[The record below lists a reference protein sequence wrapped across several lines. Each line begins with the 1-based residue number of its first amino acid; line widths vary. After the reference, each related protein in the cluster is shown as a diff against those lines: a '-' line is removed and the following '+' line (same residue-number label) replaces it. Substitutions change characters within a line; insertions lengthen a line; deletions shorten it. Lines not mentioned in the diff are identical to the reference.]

1 MTDFPGARWWRCDF
15 HNHTPASSDY
25 RGNTAYSDRDW
36 LLDYMRAGIDCV
48 AITDHNCGDRI
59 DALRG
64 ALAVLAAQ
72 QPADPAYRPLVL
84 LPGVEITTS
93 EGLHLLAIFDEA
105 EPAGTINRVLIRI
118 DCPKLGKNHD
128 KQCGKNALDTIEAI
142 RKEGGIVVA
151 AHVDSNN
158 GLYETQAT
166 SSASGVLCYK
176 TRLKSRTLVQI
187 LPGID
192 AAQVV
197 NECNPAIAGYL
208 PALRERV
215 AIVAGSDAHMPA
227 EAGSASTWV
236 KMSRPSL
243 RALRMALVDH
253 KGSVQRF
260 DSTLP
265 NPNRTPPLWLSGLSA
280 GPLQL
285 RQNPQ
290 QGQLNVEFN
299 PWFNSIIGG
308 RGTGKSSL
316 VELLRIVLRRDGDL
330 AGERSGPLAQIH
342 DVFRNFAL
350 ANDKDGR
357 GALRSDTK
365 IRVKLNKDGQAMAVA
380 WDKRSGLTTIEE
392 HTGSDWSPVPEQI
405 DDDYVRNRFPVTVL
419 SQKQIYALAE
429 QRGYLLEL
437 LDRQPQVDKA
447 QWQRRFDAMRQR
459 FLGLRAQA
467 RQLAPDLSQRPALE
481 AELRDTERKLKAL
494 ELSHHA
500 SSLQA
505 YQRARRQLSAQQNLL
520 AQWQSDLESMRPVV
534 EDSDLFRRIEFEGFD
549 QATGDEAEF
558 IGLVEQ
564 VESELRGHYEQIR
577 TAVSQIEATLA
588 TTPARFA
595 ALRLQVAITQ
605 AQADYQALL
614 ERLKSQGVESPD
626 QYAALVARR
635 DELQK
640 ELKRLDA
647 GLQEQAGYIQQAEQV
662 LEELTQL
669 RHEISESRKDFIT
682 EINQRAGN
690 RIRLS
695 LSRFGTPEIA
705 ETSFRELIKQPTAF
719 AEDIYEVLEGGAR
732 RGVLHRLFS
741 ASVADFENEL
751 SALKKEILRMRQEPA
766 KHEDLLG
773 EKVNKRLRTHIET
786 RLGELEIDELL
797 TWFPDDGLDLMFTQS
812 GKSRS
817 VDGASAGQKSAAVL
831 SLLLAF
837 GGEPLIVDQP
847 EDDLD
852 NAMVMDLVVSQI
864 RANKTHRQLIVVTH
878 NPNVVVNGDAEWV
891 IPMHFHKGQID
902 VDATGLGAVSEL
914 GTRKAI
920 CTIMEGG
927 ENALRMRYKKILE
940 NIA

>member
-25 RGNTAYSDRDW
+25 RGNIAYSDRDW

-64 ALAVLAAQ
+64 ALAALAAE
-72 QPADPAYRPLVL
+72 QPVPEDYRPLVL

-93 EGLHLLAIFDEA
+93 EGLHLLAIFDHE
-105 EPAGTINRVLIRI
+105 EPADTIDRVLIRI
-118 DCPKLGKNHD
+118 ECPKGIKNHD

-142 RKEGGIVVA
+142 RKEGGLVIA
-151 AHVDSNN
+151 AHIDRNN
-158 GLYETQAT
+158 GLYEVQAT
-166 SSASGVLCYK
+166 TSASGATIYK
-176 TRLKSRTLVQI
+176 TRMKSRTLIAI
-187 LPGID
+187 LAGID

-197 NECNPAIAGYL
+197 DECSQAIAGHL
-208 PALRERV
+208 PALRERI
-215 AIVAGSDAHMPA
+215 AIVAGSDAHKPA
-227 EAGSASTWV
+227 DAGEASTWV

-243 RALRMALVDH
+243 TALRMALFDH

-260 DSTLP
+260 DPALP
-265 NPNRTPPLWLSGLSA
+265 DPNRTPPLWVRGLSA

-299 PWFNSIIGG
+299 PWFNAIIGG

-316 VELLRIVLRRDGDL
+316 VELLRIVLRRHVDL
-330 AGERSGPLAQIH
+330 AGDRAGPLAQIRE
-342 DVFRNFAL
+342 VFDNFERS
-350 ANDKDGR
+350 NDKEGR
-357 GALRSDTK
+357 GALRSDTQ
-365 IRVKLNKDGQAMAVA
+365 IRVELDKDGPALAVA
-380 WDKRSGLTTIEE
+380 WDNRSGLTAVEE
-392 HTGSDWSPVPEQI
+392 RSDSVWSPVPEAI
-405 DDDYVRNRFPVTVL
+405 DDDYVRSRFPVTLL

-437 LDRQPQVDKA
+437 LDRQVDKA
-447 QWQRRFDAMRQR
+447 QWQRRFDTAHQR
-459 FLGLRAQA
+459 FLGLRAQV

-520 AQWQSDLESMRPVV
+520 AQWQCDLDGMLPMV
-534 EDSDLFRRIEFEGFD
+534 EEADLFRRIQFEGFD
-549 QATGDEAEF
+549 QGIAEEAEF
-558 IGLVEQ
+558 LGLVEQ
-564 VESELRGHYEQIR
+564 VESELRAQYQRLQH
-577 TAVSQIEATLA
+577 AVAQIEATLA
-588 TTPARFA
+588 VAPVRFG
-595 ALRLQVAITQ
+595 ALSLQKGIAQ

-635 DELQK
+635 EDLHK
-640 ELKRLDA
+640 ELARLDA
-647 GLQEQAGYIQQAEQV
+647 LLQEQVGYQRQADDV
-662 LEELTQL
+662 MAELAQL
-669 RHEISESRKDFIT
+669 RRQLSDSRQAFIET
-682 EINQRAGN
+682 INQRAGN
-690 RIRLS
+690 RISLS
-695 LSRFGTPEIA
+695 LSRFGRPAGA
-705 ETSFRELIKQPTAF
+705 EARFRELIKQPTAF
-719 AEDIYEVLEGGAR
+719 IEDIHEVLDGGAK

-741 ASVADFENEL
+741 VPVADFESEL
-751 SALKKEILRMRQEPA
+751 GTLKAEILRMRQTPA

-773 EKVNKRLRTHIET
+773 EKVNKRLRTHLET
-786 RLGELEIDELL
+786 RLGESDVDELL
-797 TWFPDDGLDLMFTQS
+797 TWFPEDGLDLRFTQS
-812 GKSRS
+812 GKLLS

-902 VDATGLGAVSEL
+902 VDAAGLGAVSET
-914 GTRKAI
+914 GTRRAI

>member
-1 MTDFPGARWWRCDF
+1 
-15 HNHTPASSDY
+15 
-25 RGNTAYSDRDW
+25 
-36 LLDYMRAGIDCV
+36 MRAGIDCV
-48 AITDHNCGDRI
+48 AITDHNCGGRI

-64 ALAVLAAQ
+64 ALAALAAE
-72 QPADPAYRPLVL
+72 QPHVPDYRPLVL

-93 EGLHLLAIFDEA
+93 EGLHLLAIFDQD
-105 EPAGTINRVLIRI
+105 EPADTIDRVLIRI

-128 KQCGKNALDTIEAI
+128 KQCGKNALDAIEAI
-142 RKEGGIVVA
+142 RREGGLVIA
-151 AHVDSNN
+151 AHVDKNN
-158 GLYETQAT
+158 GLYEAQAAT
-166 SSASGVLCYK
+166 SSSGATVYK
-176 TRLKSRTLVQI
+176 TRMKPRTLVSI
-187 LPGID
+187 LAGID

-197 NECNPAIAGYL
+197 DEGSPAIVSHL

-215 AIVAGSDAHMPA
+215 AIVAGSDAHRPA
-227 EAGSASTWV
+227 DAGSASTWV
-236 KMSRPSL
+236 KMGRPSL
-243 RALRMALVDH
+243 SALRMALFDH
-253 KGSVQRF
+253 KGSVERF
-260 DSTLP
+260 DPALP
-265 NPNRTPPLWLSGLSA
+265 GPNRTPSLWLRRLSA

-290 QGQLNVEFN
+290 QGPLEVAFN
-299 PWFNSIIGG
+299 PWFNAVIGG

-316 VELLRIVLRRDGDL
+316 VELLRIVLRRDADL
-330 AGERSGPLAQIH
+330 AGDRTGPLAQIRE
-342 DVFRNFAL
+342 VFQNFAL

-357 GALRSDTK
+357 GALRSDTR
-365 IRVKLNKDGQAMAVA
+365 IRVELENDGQALAVA
-380 WDKRSGLTTIEE
+380 WDKRSGLMAVEE
-392 HTGSDWSPVPEQI
+392 RASDVWSPVPEPI
-405 DDDYVRNRFPVTVL
+405 DDHYVRNRFPVTVL

-447 QWQRRFDAMRQR
+447 QWQRLFDAARQR

-520 AQWQSDLESMRPVV
+520 AQWQRDLDSMRPMV
-534 EDSDLFRRIEFEGFD
+534 EDSDLFRRIQFDGFD
-549 QATGDEAEF
+549 PGIGDEVEF
-558 IGLVEQ
+558 LKLVEQ
-564 VESELRGHYEQIR
+564 IESELRDQYQQIQQ
-577 TAVSQIEATLA
+577 AIAQIHATLVGA
-588 TTPARFA
+588 PARFG
-595 ALRLQVAITQ
+595 ALRLQGAITQ

-635 DELQK
+635 EELQK
-640 ELKRLDA
+640 ELRRLDA
-647 GLQEQAGYIQQAEQV
+647 RLQEQAGYQQQADEV
-662 LEELTQL
+662 LVELLQL
-669 RHEISESRKDFIT
+669 RGQISERRKAFIN
-682 EINQRAGN
+682 EINLRAGD
-690 RIRLS
+690 RIALS
-695 LSRFGTPEIA
+695 LSRFGTPDGA
-705 ETSFRELIKQPTAF
+705 EARFRELIKQPAAF
-719 AEDIYEVLEGGAR
+719 SEDIYEMLDGGVR

-741 ASVADFENEL
+741 SPVADFENEL
-751 SALKKEILRMRQEPA
+751 AALKADLLRMRQEPA

-786 RLGELEIDELL
+786 RLGDSEIDELL
-797 TWFPDDGLDLMFTQS
+797 TWFPDDGLDLMFTQ
-812 GKSRS
+812 GGRSRS

-864 RANKTHRQLIVVTH
+864 RANKAHRQLIVVTH

-891 IPMHFHKGQID
+891 IPMQYRKGQIE
-902 VDATGLGAVSEL
+902 VDARGLGVVSER
-914 GTRKAI
+914 GTRNAI

-927 ENALRMRYKKILE
+927 EQALRMRYRKILE
-940 NIA
+940 DSA

>member
-25 RGNTAYSDRDW
+25 RGNFAYSDRDW

-59 DALRG
+59 DALRDALL
-64 ALAVLAAQ
+64 ALAAE
-72 QPADPAYRPLVL
+72 QPAHSDYRPLVL

-93 EGLHLLAIFDEA
+93 EGLHLLAIFDVD
-105 EPAGTINRVLIRI
+105 EPADTIGRVLIRI
-118 DCPKLGKNHD
+118 ECPKGVKNHD

-142 RKEGGIVVA
+142 RKEGGLVIA
-151 AHVDSNN
+151 AHIDRNN
-158 GLYETQAT
+158 GLYEVQAA
-166 SSASGVLCYK
+166 SSASGATVYK
-176 TRLKSRTLVQI
+176 TRMKPRTLIGI
-187 LPGID
+187 LAGID

-197 NECNPAIAGYL
+197 DEDSLAIAAHL

-215 AIVAGSDAHMPA
+215 AIVAGSDAHKPA
-227 EAGSASTWV
+227 DAGSASTWV
-236 KMSRPSL
+236 KMSHPSL
-243 RALRMALVDH
+243 PALRMALVDH
-253 KGSVQRF
+253 KGNVKRF
-260 DSTLP
+260 DPMLQ
-265 NPNRTPPLWLSGLSA
+265 NPNRTPSLWVRGATA

-290 QGQLNVEFN
+290 HGPLNVAFN
-299 PWFNSIIGG
+299 PWFNAVIGG
-308 RGTGKSSL
+308 RGSGKSSL
-316 VELLRIVLRRDGDL
+316 VELLRIALRRDVDL
-330 AGERSGPLAQIH
+330 AGDREGPLTQIH
-342 DVFRNFAL
+342 EVFQNFVL

-357 GALRSDTK
+357 GALRSDTQ
-365 IRVKLNKDGQAMAVA
+365 IRVELEKDCQALAVN
-380 WDKRSGLTTIEE
+380 WDKRSGLTTVEE
-392 HTGSDWSPVPEQI
+392 RADGVWSPVPEAI
-405 DDDYVRNRFPVTVL
+405 GDDYVRSRFPVTVL

-447 QWQRRFDAMRQR
+447 QWQRCFDTAHQR

-520 AQWQSDLESMRPVV
+520 AQWQRDLDGMRPVM
-534 EDSDLFRRIEFEGFD
+534 EDADLFRRIQLEGFD
-549 QATGDEAEF
+549 RGIAEEAEF
-558 IGLVEQ
+558 LRLVEQ
-564 VESELRGHYEQIR
+564 VGSELRRQYQQIQQ
-577 TAVSQIEATLA
+577 AVAQIEATLA
-588 TTPARFA
+588 AAPMRFG
-595 ALRLQVAITQ
+595 ALGLQKGIAQ

-635 DELQK
+635 EELQK
-640 ELKRLDA
+640 ELARLDA
-647 GLQEQAGYIQQAEQV
+647 RQQEQASYQRQADDV
-662 LEELTQL
+662 MAELAQL
-669 RHEISESRKDFIT
+669 RRQLSDTRQAFIET
-682 EINQRAGN
+682 INQRAGD
-690 RIRLS
+690 RISLS
-695 LSRFGTPEIA
+695 LSRFGKPAGA
-705 ETSFRELIKQPTAF
+705 EARFRELIKQPTAF
-719 AEDIYEVLEGGAR
+719 TEDIYEVLDGGAK

-741 ASVADFENEL
+741 APADFESEL
-751 SALKKEILRMRQEPA
+751 GALKAEILSMRQTPA

-773 EKVNKRLRTHIET
+773 EKVNKRLRTHLET
-786 RLGELEIDELL
+786 RLVESDVDELL
-797 TWFPDDGLDLMFTQS
+797 TWFPEDGLDLRFMQS
-812 GKSRS
+812 GKLLS

-852 NAMVMDLVVSQI
+852 NAMVMNLVVSQI

-891 IPMHFHKGQID
+891 IPMQFHKGQIGM
-902 VDATGLGAVSEL
+902 DAAGVGAVSER
-914 GTRKAI
+914 GTRNAI

-927 ENALRMRYKKILE
+927 EQALRMRYRKILE
-940 NIA
+940 DMA